1 MLRMLI
7 TFRAQDP
14 LNPKKSGYAQKQKRR
29 KALIR
34 LIATAVLTQSNQ
46 IGQNTTMCQSNYI
59 FNYYATRLLY
69 YYHIIILYYNII
81 II

>member
-1 MLRMLI
+1 MRPNVANVNCI
-7 TFRAQDP
+7 SDP
-14 LNPKKSGYAQKQKRR
+14 GPIKPKKSGYTQKQKRR

-59 FNYYATRLLY
+59 FNYYATILLYY
-69 YYHIIILYYNII
+69 YYHIIIII
-81 II
+81 